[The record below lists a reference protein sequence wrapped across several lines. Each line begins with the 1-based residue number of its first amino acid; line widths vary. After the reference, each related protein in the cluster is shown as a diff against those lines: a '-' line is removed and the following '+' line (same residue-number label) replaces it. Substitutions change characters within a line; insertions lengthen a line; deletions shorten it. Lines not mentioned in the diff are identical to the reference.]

1 MQTCL
6 IPLYM
11 KAYLVNHWSL
21 FLNEQPEGGLIKA
34 IALEKSVWKVHG
46 QILSSSLSHIAAL
59 SSIRHRA
66 SVEDAT
72 QVNGVHQHLT
82 RGSSSTYMQKRTKL
96 RSPSSKHHAKVH
108 KILPFAKSVA
118 NSLRIL

>member
-11 KAYLVNHWSL
+11 KAYLVNHWCL
-21 FLNEQPEGGLIKA
+21 FLNQQPEGGLIKA

-46 QILSSSLSHIAAL
+46 SILSSSLSHIAAL

-66 SVEDAT
+66 SVEDTT
-72 QVNGVHQHLT
+72 QVNGVHKHLT
-82 RGSSSTYMQKRTKL
+82 GGSSSTYMQKRTKL
-96 RSPSSKHHAKVH
+96 RSPSSKHHAEVH